1 MSDQVKESAP
11 TGGGGETGGSGGD
24 TVPPRGEQA
33 TTSSAQQDSSAHRQ
47 QDSGGQQRAG
57 GQEGGGQAKAG
68 LQEAGAQQ
76 EGGGQEAGASKAGR
90 DTVPHRGDAPTQPT
104 AAGTGDQVQ
113 APANTG
119 TGDQQ
124 ATTANPGT
132 GDQQAT
138 AANPGTGDQQPT
150 TPNTGDGDQQL
161 AAANGD
167 QQAYKTPE
175 RGSPEYDSRVQ
186 DLAKDPADGGKVTPE
201 STREAQVGLEMER
214 NGALAGPIERAQ
226 LDNSDPAFQKDQG
239 DFVDANGQRW
249 DVKSPNEYYQ
259 SGDKQGELMPP
270 EQPGRY
276 NGETFERQVD
286 GELAKGEHVIVDTR
300 NLTDESAADVN
311 QRVAAR
317 TDWNGKVLVYDDRV
331 R

>member
-1 MSDQVKESAP
+1 MGDQVKETAP
-11 TGGGGETGGSGGD
+11 TGGGETGGSGD
-24 TVPPRGEQA
+24 TVPPRGEQ
-33 TTSSAQQDSSAHRQ
+33 
-47 QDSGGQQRAG
+47 SGGQEGGGQQAG

-76 EGGGQEAGASKAGR
+76 EGGGQQEAGASKAGR
-90 DTVPHRGDAPTQPT
+90 DTVPHRGDAPPQPT
-104 AAGTGDQVQ
+104 GTGTGDQVQ
-113 APANTG
+113 APASTATGDQQATTTNPG

-124 ATTANPGT
+124 ATTANPG
-132 GDQQAT
+132 DQQT
-138 AANPGTGDQQPT
+138 TTANPGTGDQQAT
-150 TPNTGDGDQQL
+150 TPNAGNGDQQL

-175 RGSPEYDSRVQ
+175 QGSPEYNARVQ
-186 DLAKDPADGGKVTPE
+186 ELAKDPADGGKVTPE

-214 NGALAGPIERAQ
+214 NGALAGPIERAP
-226 LDNSDPAFQKDQG
+226 LDNSNPAFQKDQG
-239 DFVDANGQRW
+239 DFIDANGQRW
-249 DVKSPNEYYQ
+249 DVKSPNEYYR

-286 GELAKGEHVIVDTR
+286 GELAKGEHVIVDTK
-300 NLTDESAADVN
+300 NLTDESAADVR

-317 TDWNGKVLVYDDRV
+317 EDWNGKVLVYDDRV